1 MAAWAYISHVDTV
14 GVNTFKSPQLVLP
27 SRTPWRTHAKYVCLL
42 SDMKVHFD
50 MKINFAVI
58 GFVDC
63 CYLTKVW
70 DDGS

>member
-1 MAAWAYISHVDTV
+1 MAYISHVDTV

-50 MKINFAVI
+50 MKN
-58 GFVDC
+58 
-63 CYLTKVW
+63 
-70 DDGS
+70 